1 MAEETPPLKRLEDVF
16 KTSGI
21 PTYTFVR
28 PLEYAGLLVALRTP
42 GRGVVIE
49 GPSGIGKT
57 TSVTRALEELG
68 LAERVSKLS
77 ARRGADVELIR
88 ELPTMGDIGTVL
100 IDDFHKL
107 DDSAKLAIADHM
119 KLLADEE
126 NPRSKIVILGINN
139 AGASLVRFAADLN
152 NRLEVIP
159 FESNPPEKVDELL
172 DRGEEALNISLNVRN
187 EIVDAAHGS
196 FYVAQMLA
204 HQVCI
209 DSGILNE
216 QRERRATAVSFE
228 ATRGKVHERLAR
240 TFMERTKRFARG
252 TRFRREGRAPYL
264 NLLHLLAMSEEWSL
278 PIDRALMMKP
288 ELSGSITQ
296 IVEKGYL
303 EELIAK
309 DPELQAVLHFDAG
322 ARQLTVEDP
331 QYIYFLR
338 NISWPQFASEVGFL
352 SLEFPS
358 RYDVALSFAGGDRA
372 VAEALFEALV
382 ERELEVFYDRNEQ
395 HRILAEDVEDY
406 LRPIYQSDAAFVVA
420 LLGPDYPK
428 RIWTRFESQ
437 QFKDRF
443 GDGAVIPI
451 WFATVPEGAFDESRR
466 VGGITFDPREPHEP
480 QITEMADL
488 IAKKIAESRQS
499 AR

>member
-1 MAEETPPLKRLEDVF
+1 
-16 KTSGI
+16 
-21 PTYTFVR
+21 
-28 PLEYAGLLVALRTP
+28 
-42 GRGVVIE
+42 
-49 GPSGIGKT
+49 
-57 TSVTRALEELG
+57 
-68 LAERVSKLS
+68 
-77 ARRGADVELIR
+77 
-88 ELPTMGDIGTVL
+88 
-100 IDDFHKL
+100 
-107 DDSAKLAIADHM
+107 
-119 KLLADEE
+119 
-126 NPRSKIVILGINN
+126 
-139 AGASLVRFAADLN
+139 
-152 NRLEVIP
+152 
-159 FESNPPEKVDELL
+159 
-172 DRGEEALNISLNVRN
+172 
-187 EIVDAAHGS
+187 
-196 FYVAQMLA
+196 
-204 HQVCI
+204 
-209 DSGILNE
+209 
-216 QRERRATAVSFE
+216 VSFE

-372 VAEALFEALV
+372 VAEGLFEGLV
-382 ERELEVFYDRNEQ
+382 ERELEVFYDRNQQ

-406 LRPIYQSDAAFVVA
+406 LRPIYQSDAPFVVA
-420 LLGPDYPK
+420 LHGPDYPN
-428 RIWTRFESQ
+428 RIWARFEAQ
-437 QFKDRF
+437 QFK
-443 GDGAVIPI
+443 
-451 WFATVPEGAFDESRR
+451 
-466 VGGITFDPREPHEP
+466 
-480 QITEMADL
+480 
-488 IAKKIAESRQS
+488 
-499 AR
+499 